1 MGHNTHQ
8 SKIFYGTVIIVSR
21 LNLKKMYNSNF
32 EVECKIWKISKYILY
47 MCTSGCLKNN
57 IIKSYMKIF
66 KKEVRKIFPNLFLL
80 NTFDIS

>member
-8 SKIFYGTVIIVSR
+8 SKSFYGNYCIQTK
-21 LNLKKMYNSNF
+21 LKKMYNSNF
-32 EVECKIWKISKYILY
+32 EVERKIWKISKYIQY

-80 NTFDIS
+80 KTFDIS